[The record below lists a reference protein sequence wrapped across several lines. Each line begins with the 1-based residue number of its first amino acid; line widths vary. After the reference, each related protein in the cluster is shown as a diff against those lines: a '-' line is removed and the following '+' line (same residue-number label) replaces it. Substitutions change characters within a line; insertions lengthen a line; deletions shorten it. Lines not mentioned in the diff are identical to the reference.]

1 MKNAVRRSFPLLL
14 PALLALS
21 PMFCAA
27 TAFAQASATTPQRS
41 PNDAVR
47 LYHEA
52 MNEYSLRHLK
62 AARDHLNELVKEWPQ
77 HPLNRRARIELA
89 RVCTD
94 LREYDRAIELLT
106 EVADGPANDG
116 DTTTALETLVDLLFS
131 LQRFKLGVDLLEKR
145 WQANPNDIELGKSLA
160 KFYLQTGRS
169 DEAQLLLEGLL
180 ERTSRRDVFSELLK
194 LATKAGTVERLMS
207 AIQQRSAR
215 YRAADYLEFVSDC
228 LMTLSKNT
236 EAAKLL
242 RESPE
247 TRTDIGLLRKLARLE
262 LELNDPAASLLTLRQ
277 LDQLLPNDWETV
289 KAAGHCLF
297 LMGKPKEALDEWRR
311 HLSSQ
316 SVPRPD
322 GYQLFTEVLIEHKM
336 YPEAL
341 EAFTQ
346 ARQALGNPA
355 QFAEERAGVLDAM
368 GRREEALDEYLAA
381 MGNGMF
387 KIDVFEKLHSS
398 QSPTFNLRER
408 LKRALSASGALSL
421 KKAMLEVLM
430 RLELTA
436 DIPEIAG
443 LAQADP
449 PFEELLYE
457 RIRQG
462 LAAAPTP
469 FIHALCLDLIQR
481 DPRRELALKLC
492 RLLLDQPD
500 LTVEQVKT
508 AFDAASAAA
517 ALEPGPDAKLRASL
531 FVALGH
537 TALERFS
544 DVGMAE
550 TLFKKALQ
558 PPFSTIAPSA
568 AFDAALWLMRIRAA
582 KNEMPA
588 AEAALATA
596 STFVAA
602 GTGRNGK
609 RAEETPV
616 AFQDG
621 DNSITILD
629 MALDPDEPLFEGN
642 EGQARLLYETAWL
655 QAQTGEYQKALDSL
669 RKLTEEYPESLWMD
683 DGLRLALQLTM
694 GSTGSLDGLKVIFEA
709 DRLALTGRASE
720 AVPALEGLAATASGT
735 PLALD
740 ASAKAL
746 LFSETASDSAVLIQ
760 KLGSFVAR
768 HPAHWAVPD
777 IMMLQWRLMK
787 RSKTPPTSEV
797 ELLKEFVDRF
807 PGDLR
812 CRRARLAIADLLRR
826 SR

>member
-1 MKNAVRRSFPLLL
+1 MRTLFRRALPIFL
-14 PALLALS
+14 PAVLALS
-21 PMFCAA
+21 PVCVGA
-27 TAFAQASATTPQRS
+27 AFAQASAPAVPRN

-62 AARDHLNELVKEWPQ
+62 AARDHLNELVKEWPD

-89 RVCTD
+89 RVCVD
-94 LREYDRAIELLT
+94 LREYDRAIELLSS
-106 EVADGPANDG
+106 VAEGPANDG
-116 DTTTALETLVDLLFS
+116 DTVTALESLVELLFT

-145 WQANPNDIELGKSLA
+145 WQANPNDVDLGKNLA

-169 DEAQLLLEGLL
+169 EEAQLLLENLL
-180 ERTSRRDVFSELLK
+180 ERTSRRDVFADLLK
-194 LATKAGTVERLMS
+194 LATKTGTVERLMS

-215 YRAADYLEFVSDC
+215 YRAVDYLEFVTDC
-228 LMTLSKNT
+228 LMSLARHE
-236 EAAKLL
+236 EAMKML

-262 LELNDPAASLLTLRQ
+262 LEMKDPAASLQTLRQ
-277 LDQLLPNDWETV
+277 IEQLLPNEWETA

-297 LMGKPKEALDEWRR
+297 LLGKPEEAVEEWRR

-316 SVPRPD
+316 TVPRPD
-322 GYQLFTEVLIEHKM
+322 GYQLFTEVLIEHKL

-341 EAFTQ
+341 EAFAQ

-355 QFAEERAGVLDAM
+355 QFAEERAGVLEAM
-368 GRREEALDEYLAA
+368 GRHEEALGEYLAA
-381 MGNGMF
+381 MANGMF
-387 KIDVFEKLHSS
+387 KADIFEKLYTYKSS
-398 QSPTFNLRER
+398 TFDLREK
-408 LKRALSASGALSL
+408 LKSALATSRALSL

-430 RLELTA
+430 RGEAAA

-443 LAQADP
+443 LLDADA

-462 LAAAPTP
+462 LAAAPTA
-469 FIHALCLDLIQR
+469 FLHTLCLDLVRR

-500 LTVEQVKT
+500 LSAGQAKA
-508 AFDAASAAA
+508 AFDAASAAV
-517 ALEPGPDAKLRASL
+517 ALEPGPDAKLRAAL

-537 TALERFS
+537 AALERFS
-544 DVGMAE
+544 DTAAAE
-550 TLFKKALQ
+550 TLFAKALQ
-558 PPFSTIAPSA
+558 PPLPSVAPSA
-568 AFDAALWLMRIRAA
+568 AFDAALWLMRLHAA
-582 KNEMPA
+582 RNEMPA

-596 STFVAA
+596 STFVS
-602 GTGRNGK
+602 GK
-609 RAEETPV
+609 DPMHGPHAEELPV
-616 AFQDG
+616 AFQGEGGAISFQD
-621 DNSITILD
+621 L
-629 MALDPDEPLFEGN
+629 MLDPEEPLFEGN

-655 QAQTGEYQKALDSL
+655 QAQRGDYQNALDTL

-683 DGLRLALQLTM
+683 DGLRLALLITM
-694 GSTGSLDGLKVIFEA
+694 GSTGNMDGLKILFEA
-709 DRLALTGRASE
+709 DRLALTGKAIE
-720 AVPALEGLAATASGT
+720 AVPALESLALTASGT

-740 ASAKAL
+740 AAAKAL
-746 LFSETASDSAVLIQ
+746 LFSETASDAASLMS
-760 KLGSFVAR
+760 KLDAFVAR

-777 IMMLQWRLMK
+777 LMMLHWRLMK
-787 RSKTPPTSEV
+787 RSNAPATSEL
-797 ELLKEFVDRF
+797 ELLKQFVDRF

-812 CRRARLAIADLLRR
+812 SRRARLAIADLLRR